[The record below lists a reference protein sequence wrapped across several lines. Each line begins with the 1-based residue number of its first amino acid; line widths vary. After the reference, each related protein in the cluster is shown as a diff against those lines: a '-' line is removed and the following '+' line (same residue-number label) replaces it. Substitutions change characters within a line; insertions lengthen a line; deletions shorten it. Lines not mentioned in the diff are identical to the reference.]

1 MSKFILT
8 NSKEKLEIGLSN
20 FLKRG
25 LKVSGRFS
33 LSGVYFISFH
43 KRGYDD
49 ENIVFFENNFVCS
62 IGTFIYQGRQGSS
75 ALNLL
80 YNNFSDNFKEIQLES
95 VLQGTIIIK
104 KGSDIHVFCDKYNVH
119 WTYYSKDKE
128 SFYISSSLS
137 NVVESLDKKILL
149 MDRFLEAKIQRGSMG
164 NEMFYKGIKRL
175 FGNQEININTKGEFY
190 LKQYDYEQN
199 RPDLSGASE
208 SEIIKFFSEA
218 YFSVLENL
226 VNAFNGEI
234 AIHQSGGLDSRLILA
249 GFLHL
254 GYKPKLIYGLGN
266 TPLTSQ
272 YNQDKIIIDKICKKY
287 ALNSY
292 LMNWSINGNMD
303 VSQIVKSFHRYG
315 FNCNENYCNE
325 NWYKE
330 YLENIG
336 LHAKLLLDGHMGE
349 TLNIEGEDKIFNGIY
364 PEVFSMDYLFEMY
377 QNIFFTNFIWRSNDR
392 KKSHIDY
399 LKSELSQL
407 TDSVFKLPHSGDS
420 MSIKDYQSFWWL
432 RYRPADAHPTNLF
445 NEFFSSLSPLG
456 ISKLHDITLN
466 IPFNL
471 IKNRGLSIKLI
482 DSWVPG
488 LNDVGLFSRATRSR
502 IKDGK
507 IIRSGGRAQEVLMN
521 LHRITPNSVVNA
533 YRMGKNLVQKQNK
546 VAIDPLRDFYVSQ
559 LKYSPL
565 NEIFDFTNQKGD
577 VRALATAFVYWK
589 SIEVLGYDSIE

>member
-190 LKQYDYEQN
+190 LKQYD
-199 RPDLSGASE
+199 
-208 SEIIKFFSEA
+208 
-218 YFSVLENL
+218 
-226 VNAFNGEI
+226 
-234 AIHQSGGLDSRLILA
+234 
-249 GFLHL
+249 
-254 GYKPKLIYGLGN
+254 
-266 TPLTSQ
+266 
-272 YNQDKIIIDKICKKY
+272 
-287 ALNSY
+287 
-292 LMNWSINGNMD
+292 
-303 VSQIVKSFHRYG
+303 
-315 FNCNENYCNE
+315 
-325 NWYKE
+325 
-330 YLENIG
+330 
-336 LHAKLLLDGHMGE
+336 
-349 TLNIEGEDKIFNGIY
+349 
-364 PEVFSMDYLFEMY
+364 
-377 QNIFFTNFIWRSNDR
+377 
-392 KKSHIDY
+392 
-399 LKSELSQL
+399 
-407 TDSVFKLPHSGDS
+407 
-420 MSIKDYQSFWWL
+420 
-432 RYRPADAHPTNLF
+432 
-445 NEFFSSLSPLG
+445 
-456 ISKLHDITLN
+456 
-466 IPFNL
+466 
-471 IKNRGLSIKLI
+471 
-482 DSWVPG
+482 
-488 LNDVGLFSRATRSR
+488 
-502 IKDGK
+502 
-507 IIRSGGRAQEVLMN
+507 
-521 LHRITPNSVVNA
+521 
-533 YRMGKNLVQKQNK
+533 
-546 VAIDPLRDFYVSQ
+546 
-559 LKYSPL
+559 
-565 NEIFDFTNQKGD
+565 
-577 VRALATAFVYWK
+577 
-589 SIEVLGYDSIE
+589 

>member
-272 YNQDKIIIDKICKKY
+272 YNQGKIIIDKICKKY

>member
-272 YNQDKIIIDKICKKY
+272 YYQDKIIIDKICKKY

-521 LHRITPNSVVNA
+521 LHRITPNAVVNA

-565 NEIFDFTNQKGD
+565 NEIFDFTKQKGD
-577 VRALATAFVYWK
+577 VRALATAFIYWK